1 MPNIGSRIRDLR
13 QSRNLTLEKVAED
26 TGLSVSFL
34 SMLERDKVSISVDN
48 LERLARYYQI
58 HMVHLFSGPEASPV
72 QITRRAEIVKN
83 MGEIVAGPAAVTLL
97 ANSPNARMEPLLIH
111 ISAGNEEPH
120 YRKHEADTLV
130 YVLQGQARLI
140 SETGD
145 EIHLGE
151 GDLAYYVNFPHRRF
165 GNASTEHPLLLIVI
179 TAPPT
184 SSLDDLLQ
192 ARQGSW
198 VMGEQK

>member
-1 MPNIGSRIRDLR
+1 MPNIGLRLRELR
-13 QSRNLTLEKVAED
+13 QSRSLTLEQVASD

-48 LERLARYYQI
+48 LEKLASYYEI
-58 HMVHLFSGPEASPV
+58 HMVHFFGGPERSPV
-72 QITRRAEIVKN
+72 LITRQAEILKS
-83 MGEIVAGPAAVTLL
+83 MRETGSAPAAVALL
-97 ANSPNARMEPLLIH
+97 ANNPNARIEPLLIH
-111 ISAGNEEPH
+111 IASGKEEPH
-120 YRKHEADTLV
+120 FRMHEADTLV

-145 EIHLGE
+145 EVLLGE
-151 GDLAYYVNFPHRRF
+151 GDLAYYVNYPHRRF
-165 GNASTEHPLLLIVI
+165 ANASTEQPLLLIAI

-184 SSLDDLLQ
+184 SSLDDLIQ